1 MKRWTAADDARLVQ
15 LYRHHSNVEIGRL
28 LGCTEPAVLNR
39 ARKLAGRL
47 LDGVEHNGYP
57 DSGGTNVTEKD
68 A

>member
-39 ARKLAGRL
+39 ARKLGLRKPV
-47 LDGVEHNGYP
+47 GFPN
-57 DSGGTNVTEKD
+57 SGCFKPGMGSGHG